1 MFVSFEHERPNKLPM
16 KTEIAL
22 WRFRVTSL
30 SIVRGEL
37 RHVEWGADCG
47 LCDAHK
53 KYFVEGEGVYVVLV
67 LAKGGV
73 SGVPPDILVVSR
85 VRFSPILSW
94 HGIFHWIVSLLVSPV
109 LWFSI
114 TVLGGSVFTSTITEG
129 QPEHN
134 NCIFVTGGFRQAE
147 PGRPKTQNIPVQNKF
162 LRFVFFCASFQSF
175 LIFNHGFAIVI
186 RHSST
191 LEKHRDTQKPDV
203 PGMLFYSPWQ
213 TWPKEIFLSSAVVRF
228 LHSWAGKQWRQHGSR
243 TWPEER

>member
-1 MFVSFEHERPNKLPM
+1 M

-53 KYFVEGEGVYVVLV
+53 KYFVEGECVYVVLV

-94 HGIFHWIVSLLVSPV
+94 HGIFH
-109 LWFSI
+109 
-114 TVLGGSVFTSTITEG
+114 
-129 QPEHN
+129 
-134 NCIFVTGGFRQAE
+134 
-147 PGRPKTQNIPVQNKF
+147 
-162 LRFVFFCASFQSF
+162 
-175 LIFNHGFAIVI
+175 
-186 RHSST
+186 
-191 LEKHRDTQKPDV
+191 
-203 PGMLFYSPWQ
+203 
-213 TWPKEIFLSSAVVRF
+213 
-228 LHSWAGKQWRQHGSR
+228 
-243 TWPEER
+243 